1 MSEYEI
7 SLYRIIGEMIRDIR
21 TSKGVTLEQVAEQLG
36 VIPKTL
42 QRYEK
47 GERKIKINTIM
58 ELSRILG
65 FDYDKFMT
73 EAKTRLSNNNITTVK
88 ETPAYYF
95 DEETR
100 KIAQEIFHDEN
111 MKLLFD
117 VKRSIKGD
125 ELINYA
131 KFLKEQYER
140 ENRL

>member
-21 TSKGVTLEQVAEQLG
+21 TSKGITLEQVAEQLG

-58 ELSRILG
+58 ELSRILS
-65 FDYDKFMT
+65 FDYDRFMA
-73 EAKTRLSNNNITTVK
+73 EAKSRLAGEDTLTVK
-88 ETPAYYF
+88 ETPGYYIN
-95 DEETR
+95 DEAR
-100 KIAQEIFHDEN
+100 RIAQEIFQDED

-117 VKRSIKGD
+117 VKRSVKGK